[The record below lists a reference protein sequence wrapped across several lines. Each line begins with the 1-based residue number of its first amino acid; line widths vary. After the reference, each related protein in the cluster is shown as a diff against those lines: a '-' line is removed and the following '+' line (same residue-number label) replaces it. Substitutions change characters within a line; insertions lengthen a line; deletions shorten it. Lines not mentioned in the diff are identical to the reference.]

1 MVTSRRNVKI
11 TLLHTVSWELEGRKL
26 EDFSRVQNPVNWCY
40 TAVEESSH
48 VFFSLAPLLR
58 AIICTIRRFL
68 TCKCSRCSDRGLHTV
83 LNPSNLSL
91 MCVSGLFSSALLCN
105 NTSEPFDALGRIC
118 ATFWFAQGT
127 VLLPPPPPPLF
138 LYLTYLHAPVALHV
152 MQTVNTETL
161 NRTKLC
167 VNPKCAEYTSVWNKV
182 YRERRW
188 ACYGRT
194 EWRASVHNR
203 SYLLPGRRAEEML
216 AGHLLT
222 EDWLQEGQQITKEEC
237 CCSSADWP
245 QELIRESICPQKQLC
260 SGGAKS
266 LFHCSH
272 FSLKSRGAICKS
284 WWCHFSSFGYNN
296 PWERKMPK
304 TQPVCFIP
312 LSCTANH
319 MASCPI

>member
-1 MVTSRRNVKI
+1 MWKSLFF
-11 TLLHTVSWELEGRKL
+11 TLCPESWRVENWRILVEYRILLIDVILQLRSPHMSFSPLLLCWGPLYAPL
-26 EDFSRVQNPVNWCY
+26 EDFWPVSAAD
-40 TAVEESSH
+40 AVTEASILCSTHPTSH
-48 VFFSLAPLLR
+48 W
-58 AIICTIRRFL
+58 
-68 TCKCSRCSDRGLHTV
+68 
-83 LNPSNLSL
+83 
-91 MCVSGLFSSALLCN
+91 CVSQGCSLLLC
-105 NTSEPFDALGRIC
+105 C
-118 ATFWFAQGT
+118 AITHQSLLMLLAES
-127 VLLPPPPPPLF
+127 VLHSGLPKGPYYFPPPPLF

-245 QELIRESICPQKQLC
+245 RELIRESICPQKQLC

-272 FSLKSRGAICKS
+272 FSLKSREAICKS